1 MTQNLQAV
9 EDDFDSV
16 EQAIAAI
23 AAGGFAVVVDDTDR
37 ENEGDLII
45 AAEKITAQQMAFLVR
60 YSSGVVC
67 VALTGERLDQLQLPL
82 MVSSNNESQ
91 RTAFTVTV
99 DYLHGTSTGISA
111 ADRAATLRALADSR
125 IPAGDFARPGH
136 IFPCAMRRVACWRA
150 GHTEAALDLSRLAGL
165 APAGVLC
172 EIVNDDGSMARRP
185 ELLRFARQHGL
196 PIITIADLIAYRER
210 TEMAALAAPPQ
221 WACRPDLARRTASCT
236 RHGGCQCM
244 QSHLVEFTG
253 VQAALLRDSACLM
266 SIPDS
271 STLALPIEQ
280 GPSLPFGNAKA
291 LLRI

>member
-1 MTQNLQAV
+1 MPAV

-125 IPAGDFARPGH
+125 IPASDFARPGH
-136 IFPCAMRRVACWRA
+136 IFPLRYAPGGVLARP

-210 TEMAALAAPPQ
+210 TEMAGLEVATP
-221 WACRPDLARRTASCT
+221 
-236 RHGGCQCM
+236 
-244 QSHLVEFTG
+244 VG
-253 VQAALLRDSACLM
+253 VPA
-266 SIPDS
+266 
-271 STLALPIEQ
+271 
-280 GPSLPFGNAKA
+280 
-291 LLRI
+291 

>member
-1 MTQNLQAV
+1 MTLNKQAHA
-9 EDDFDSV
+9 DDFDAV

-45 AAEKITAQQMAFLVR
+45 AAEKITPQQMAFLVR

-125 IPAGDFARPGH
+125 IPASDFARPGH
-136 IFPCAMRRVACWRA
+136 IFPLRYAPGGVLARP

-165 APAGVLC
+165 GPAGVLC

-185 ELLRFARQHGL
+185 ELLQFARQHGL

-210 TEMAALAAPPQ
+210 TEMAALETSSPLGVAA
-221 WACRPDLARRTASCT
+221 
-236 RHGGCQCM
+236 
-244 QSHLVEFTG
+244 
-253 VQAALLRDSACLM
+253 
-266 SIPDS
+266 
-271 STLALPIEQ
+271 
-280 GPSLPFGNAKA
+280 
-291 LLRI
+291 

>member
-1 MTQNLQAV
+1 MTQNLPAV

-45 AAEKITAQQMAFLVR
+45 AAEKITAAQMAFLVR

-125 IPAGDFARPGH
+125 IPASDFARPGH
-136 IFPCAMRRVACWRA
+136 IFPLRYAPGGVLARP

-185 ELLRFARQHGL
+185 ELLNFARQHGL
-196 PIITIADLIAYRER
+196 PIITIAELITYRER
-210 TEMAALAAPPQ
+210 TEMAGLEVATP
-221 WACRPDLARRTASCT
+221 
-236 RHGGCQCM
+236 
-244 QSHLVEFTG
+244 VG
-253 VQAALLRDSACLM
+253 VPA
-266 SIPDS
+266 
-271 STLALPIEQ
+271 
-280 GPSLPFGNAKA
+280 
-291 LLRI
+291 

>member
-1 MTQNLQAV
+1 MTQNLPAV

-99 DYLHGTSTGISA
+99 DYLHGTTTGISA

-125 IPAGDFARPGH
+125 IPASDFARPGH
-136 IFPCAMRRVACWRA
+136 IFPLRYAPGGVLARP

-196 PIITIADLIAYRER
+196 PIITIAGLIAYRER
-210 TEMAALAAPPQ
+210 TEMAALASA
-221 WACRPDLARRTASCT
+221 AA
-236 RHGGCQCM
+236 
-244 QSHLVEFTG
+244 VG
-253 VQAALLRDSACLM
+253 V
-266 SIPDS
+266 PV
-271 STLALPIEQ
+271 
-280 GPSLPFGNAKA
+280 
-291 LLRI
+291 

>member
-45 AAEKITAQQMAFLVR
+45 AAEKITPQQMAFLVR

-125 IPAGDFARPGH
+125 IPASDFARPGH
-136 IFPCAMRRVACWRA
+136 IFPLRYAPGGVLARP

-185 ELLRFARQHGL
+185 DLLRFARQHGL

-210 TEMAALAAPPQ
+210 TEMAALEASSPLGVAA
-221 WACRPDLARRTASCT
+221 
-236 RHGGCQCM
+236 
-244 QSHLVEFTG
+244 
-253 VQAALLRDSACLM
+253 
-266 SIPDS
+266 
-271 STLALPIEQ
+271 
-280 GPSLPFGNAKA
+280 
-291 LLRI
+291 

>member
-1 MTQNLQAV
+1 MTLNKQAYA
-9 EDDFDSV
+9 DDFDAV

-45 AAEKITAQQMAFLVR
+45 AAEKITAAQMAFLVR

-125 IPAGDFARPGH
+125 IPASDFARPGH
-136 IFPCAMRRVACWRA
+136 IFPLRYAPGGVLARP
-150 GHTEAALDLSRLAGL
+150 GHTEAALDLSLLAGL

-210 TEMAALAAPPQ
+210 TEMAALEASSPLGVAA
-221 WACRPDLARRTASCT
+221 
-236 RHGGCQCM
+236 
-244 QSHLVEFTG
+244 
-253 VQAALLRDSACLM
+253 
-266 SIPDS
+266 
-271 STLALPIEQ
+271 
-280 GPSLPFGNAKA
+280 
-291 LLRI
+291 

>member
-99 DYLHGTSTGISA
+99 DYLHGTTTGISA

-136 IFPCAMRRVACWRA
+136 IFPLRYAPGGVLARP

-210 TEMAALAAPPQ
+210 TEMAALAA
-221 WACRPDLARRTASCT
+221 TA
-236 RHGGCQCM
+236 
-244 QSHLVEFTG
+244 VG
-253 VQAALLRDSACLM
+253 V
-266 SIPDS
+266 PV
-271 STLALPIEQ
+271 
-280 GPSLPFGNAKA
+280 
-291 LLRI
+291 

>member
-1 MTQNLQAV
+1 MTQNLPAV

-45 AAEKITAQQMAFLVR
+45 AAEKITPQQMAFLVR

-125 IPAGDFARPGH
+125 IPASDFARPGH
-136 IFPCAMRRVACWRA
+136 IFPLRYAPGGVLARP

-185 ELLRFARQHGL
+185 ELRNFARQHGL

-210 TEMAALAAPPQ
+210 TEMAALAAAVP
-221 WACRPDLARRTASCT
+221 
-236 RHGGCQCM
+236 
-244 QSHLVEFTG
+244 EG
-253 VQAALLRDSACLM
+253 VPA
-266 SIPDS
+266 
-271 STLALPIEQ
+271 
-280 GPSLPFGNAKA
+280 
-291 LLRI
+291 

>member
-99 DYLHGTSTGISA
+99 DYLHGTTTGISA

-125 IPAGDFARPGH
+125 ITAGDFARPGH
-136 IFPCAMRRVACWRA
+136 IFPLRYAPGGVLARP
-150 GHTEAALDLSRLAGL
+150 GHTEAALDLSRLARL

-172 EIVNDDGSMARRP
+172 EIANDDGSMARRP
-185 ELLRFARQHGL
+185 ELLCFARQHGL
-196 PIITIADLIAYRER
+196 PIITIAELIAYRER
-210 TEMAALAAPPQ
+210 TEMAALASATP
-221 WACRPDLARRTASCT
+221 
-236 RHGGCQCM
+236 
-244 QSHLVEFTG
+244 VG
-253 VQAALLRDSACLM
+253 VPA
-266 SIPDS
+266 
-271 STLALPIEQ
+271 
-280 GPSLPFGNAKA
+280 
-291 LLRI
+291 

>member
-1 MTQNLQAV
+1 MTQNLPAV

-125 IPAGDFARPGH
+125 IPASDFARPGH
-136 IFPCAMRRVACWRA
+136 IFPLRYAPGGVLARP

-210 TEMAALAAPPQ
+210 TEMAGLEVATP
-221 WACRPDLARRTASCT
+221 
-236 RHGGCQCM
+236 
-244 QSHLVEFTG
+244 VG
-253 VQAALLRDSACLM
+253 VPA
-266 SIPDS
+266 
-271 STLALPIEQ
+271 
-280 GPSLPFGNAKA
+280 
-291 LLRI
+291 

>member
-45 AAEKITAQQMAFLVR
+45 AAEKITAAQMAFLVR

-125 IPAGDFARPGH
+125 IPASDFARPGH
-136 IFPCAMRRVACWRA
+136 IFPLRYAPGGVLARP

-210 TEMAALAAPPQ
+210 TEMAGLEVATP
-221 WACRPDLARRTASCT
+221 
-236 RHGGCQCM
+236 
-244 QSHLVEFTG
+244 VG
-253 VQAALLRDSACLM
+253 VPA
-266 SIPDS
+266 
-271 STLALPIEQ
+271 
-280 GPSLPFGNAKA
+280 
-291 LLRI
+291 

>member
-1 MTQNLQAV
+1 MTLNKQAHA
-9 EDDFDSV
+9 DDFDAV

-45 AAEKITAQQMAFLVR
+45 AAEKITPQQMAFLVR

-125 IPAGDFARPGH
+125 IPASDFARPGH
-136 IFPCAMRRVACWRA
+136 IFPLRYAPGGVLARP

-185 ELLRFARQHGL
+185 DLLRFARQHGL

-210 TEMAALAAPPQ
+210 TEMAALEASSPLGVAA
-221 WACRPDLARRTASCT
+221 
-236 RHGGCQCM
+236 
-244 QSHLVEFTG
+244 
-253 VQAALLRDSACLM
+253 
-266 SIPDS
+266 
-271 STLALPIEQ
+271 
-280 GPSLPFGNAKA
+280 
-291 LLRI
+291 

>member
-136 IFPCAMRRVACWRA
+136 IFPLRYAPGGVLARP

-210 TEMAALAAPPQ
+210 TEMAALASATP
-221 WACRPDLARRTASCT
+221 
-236 RHGGCQCM
+236 
-244 QSHLVEFTG
+244 VG
-253 VQAALLRDSACLM
+253 VPA
-266 SIPDS
+266 
-271 STLALPIEQ
+271 
-280 GPSLPFGNAKA
+280 
-291 LLRI
+291 

>member
-45 AAEKITAQQMAFLVR
+45 AAEKITAAQMAFLVH

-125 IPAGDFARPGH
+125 IPASDFARPGH
-136 IFPCAMRRVACWRA
+136 IFPLRYAPGGVLARP

-185 ELLRFARQHGL
+185 ELLHFARQHGL

-210 TEMAALAAPPQ
+210 TEMAALAAAVP
-221 WACRPDLARRTASCT
+221 
-236 RHGGCQCM
+236 
-244 QSHLVEFTG
+244 EG
-253 VQAALLRDSACLM
+253 VPA
-266 SIPDS
+266 
-271 STLALPIEQ
+271 
-280 GPSLPFGNAKA
+280 
-291 LLRI
+291 

>member
-1 MTQNLQAV
+1 MTLNKQAHA
-9 EDDFDSV
+9 DDFDAV

-45 AAEKITAQQMAFLVR
+45 AAEKITPQQMAFLVR

-82 MVSSNNESQ
+82 MGSSNNESQ

-111 ADRAATLRALADSR
+111 VDRAATLRALADSR
-125 IPAGDFARPGH
+125 IPASDFARPGH
-136 IFPCAMRRVACWRA
+136 IFPLRYAPGGVLARP

-185 ELLRFARQHGL
+185 DLLRFARQHGL

-210 TEMAALAAPPQ
+210 TEMAALEASSPLGVAA
-221 WACRPDLARRTASCT
+221 
-236 RHGGCQCM
+236 
-244 QSHLVEFTG
+244 
-253 VQAALLRDSACLM
+253 
-266 SIPDS
+266 
-271 STLALPIEQ
+271 
-280 GPSLPFGNAKA
+280 
-291 LLRI
+291 

>member
-1 MTQNLQAV
+1 MTHNLHAV

-45 AAEKITAQQMAFLVR
+45 AAEKITPQQMAFLVR

-67 VALTGERLDQLQLPL
+67 VALSGERLDQLQLPL

-136 IFPCAMRRVACWRA
+136 IFPLRYAPGGVLARP

-210 TEMAALAAPPQ
+210 SEMAVL
-221 WACRPDLARRTASCT
+221 
-236 RHGGCQCM
+236 
-244 QSHLVEFTG
+244 
-253 VQAALLRDSACLM
+253 QAATPVGVPA
-266 SIPDS
+266 
-271 STLALPIEQ
+271 
-280 GPSLPFGNAKA
+280 
-291 LLRI
+291 

>member
-125 IPAGDFARPGH
+125 IPASDFARPGH
-136 IFPCAMRRVACWRA
+136 IFPLRYAPGGVLARP

-210 TEMAALAAPPQ
+210 AEMA
-221 WACRPDLARRTASCT
+221 R
-236 RHGGCQCM
+236 
-244 QSHLVEFTG
+244 LVNAELVG
-253 VQAALLRDSACLM
+253 VPA
-266 SIPDS
+266 
-271 STLALPIEQ
+271 
-280 GPSLPFGNAKA
+280 
-291 LLRI
+291 

>member
-1 MTQNLQAV
+1 MTQNLHAV

-99 DYLHGTSTGISA
+99 DYLHGTTTGISA

-125 IPAGDFARPGH
+125 IPASDFARPGH
-136 IFPCAMRRVACWRA
+136 IFPLRYAPGGVLARP

-210 TEMAALAAPPQ
+210 TEMAALAA
-221 WACRPDLARRTASCT
+221 AAA
-236 RHGGCQCM
+236 
-244 QSHLVEFTG
+244 VG
-253 VQAALLRDSACLM
+253 V
-266 SIPDS
+266 PV
-271 STLALPIEQ
+271 
-280 GPSLPFGNAKA
+280 
-291 LLRI
+291 

>member
-16 EQAIAAI
+16 EQVIAAI

-125 IPAGDFARPGH
+125 IPASDFARPGH
-136 IFPCAMRRVACWRA
+136 IFPLRYAPGGVLARP

-185 ELLRFARQHGL
+185 ELLSFARQHGL

-210 TEMAALAAPPQ
+210 TEMAVLDAATP
-221 WACRPDLARRTASCT
+221 
-236 RHGGCQCM
+236 
-244 QSHLVEFTG
+244 VG
-253 VQAALLRDSACLM
+253 VPA
-266 SIPDS
+266 
-271 STLALPIEQ
+271 
-280 GPSLPFGNAKA
+280 
-291 LLRI
+291 

>member
-9 EDDFDSV
+9 EDNFDTV

-23 AAGGFAVVVDDTDR
+23 AAGGFAVVVDDADR

-136 IFPCAMRRVACWRA
+136 IFPLRYAPGGVLARP

-196 PIITIADLIAYRER
+196 PIITIAELIAYRER
-210 TEMAALAAPPQ
+210 TEMAALASAAP
-221 WACRPDLARRTASCT
+221 
-236 RHGGCQCM
+236 
-244 QSHLVEFTG
+244 VG
-253 VQAALLRDSACLM
+253 VPA
-266 SIPDS
+266 
-271 STLALPIEQ
+271 
-280 GPSLPFGNAKA
+280 
-291 LLRI
+291 

>member
-45 AAEKITAQQMAFLVR
+45 AAEKITAAQMAFLVR

-136 IFPCAMRRVACWRA
+136 IFPLRYAPGGVLARP

-210 TEMAALAAPPQ
+210 TEMAALTSAAPVGEP
-221 WACRPDLARRTASCT
+221 A
-236 RHGGCQCM
+236 
-244 QSHLVEFTG
+244 
-253 VQAALLRDSACLM
+253 
-266 SIPDS
+266 
-271 STLALPIEQ
+271 
-280 GPSLPFGNAKA
+280 
-291 LLRI
+291 

>member
-1 MTQNLQAV
+1 MPQNLQAV
-9 EDDFDSV
+9 EDDFDAV

-45 AAEKITAQQMAFLVR
+45 AAEKITSQQMAFLVR

-125 IPAGDFARPGH
+125 IPASDFARPGH
-136 IFPCAMRRVACWRA
+136 IFPLRYAPGGVLARP

-210 TEMAALAAPPQ
+210 IEMAALA
-221 WACRPDLARRTASCT
+221 
-236 RHGGCQCM
+236 
-244 QSHLVEFTG
+244 
-253 VQAALLRDSACLM
+253 SAT
-266 SIPDS
+266 PVGEP
-271 STLALPIEQ
+271 A
-280 GPSLPFGNAKA
+280 
-291 LLRI
+291 

>member
-23 AAGGFAVVVDDTDR
+23 ASGGFAVVVDDADR

-45 AAEKITAQQMAFLVR
+45 AAEKITAAQMAFLVR

-125 IPAGDFARPGH
+125 IPASDFARPGH
-136 IFPCAMRRVACWRA
+136 IFPLRYAPGGVLARP

-196 PIITIADLIAYRER
+196 PIITIAELIAYRER
-210 TEMAALAAPPQ
+210 TEMAGLEVATP
-221 WACRPDLARRTASCT
+221 
-236 RHGGCQCM
+236 
-244 QSHLVEFTG
+244 VG
-253 VQAALLRDSACLM
+253 VPA
-266 SIPDS
+266 
-271 STLALPIEQ
+271 
-280 GPSLPFGNAKA
+280 
-291 LLRI
+291 

>member
-1 MTQNLQAV
+1 MPQNLQAV
-9 EDDFDSV
+9 EDDFDAV

-45 AAEKITAQQMAFLVR
+45 AAEKITSQQMAFLVR

-67 VALTGERLDQLQLPL
+67 VALTGERLEQLQLPL

-125 IPAGDFARPGH
+125 IPASDFARPGH
-136 IFPCAMRRVACWRA
+136 IFPLRYAPGGVLARP

-210 TEMAALAAPPQ
+210 IEMAALA
-221 WACRPDLARRTASCT
+221 
-236 RHGGCQCM
+236 
-244 QSHLVEFTG
+244 
-253 VQAALLRDSACLM
+253 SAT
-266 SIPDS
+266 PVGEP
-271 STLALPIEQ
+271 A
-280 GPSLPFGNAKA
+280 
-291 LLRI
+291 

>member
-45 AAEKITAQQMAFLVR
+45 AAEKITAAQMAFLVR

-125 IPAGDFARPGH
+125 IPASDFARPGH
-136 IFPCAMRRVACWRA
+136 IFPLRYAPGGVLARP

-196 PIITIADLIAYRER
+196 PIITIAELIAYRER
-210 TEMAALAAPPQ
+210 SEMAGLEVATP
-221 WACRPDLARRTASCT
+221 
-236 RHGGCQCM
+236 
-244 QSHLVEFTG
+244 VG
-253 VQAALLRDSACLM
+253 VPA
-266 SIPDS
+266 
-271 STLALPIEQ
+271 
-280 GPSLPFGNAKA
+280 
-291 LLRI
+291 

>member
-37 ENEGDLII
+37 ENEGDLIM
-45 AAEKITAQQMAFLVR
+45 AAEKITAAQMAFLVR

-136 IFPCAMRRVACWRA
+136 IFPLRYAPGGVLARP
-150 GHTEAALDLSRLAGL
+150 GHTETALDLSRLAGL

-210 TEMAALAAPPQ
+210 TEMAALEASSPLGVAA
-221 WACRPDLARRTASCT
+221 
-236 RHGGCQCM
+236 
-244 QSHLVEFTG
+244 
-253 VQAALLRDSACLM
+253 
-266 SIPDS
+266 
-271 STLALPIEQ
+271 
-280 GPSLPFGNAKA
+280 
-291 LLRI
+291 